1 MVNMEELMR
10 EMESMKITGNS
21 ASALLW
27 KKCVDTFVP
36 QCMSGVDMPCVEKDF
51 QDYRATLDCNLT
63 EICGVF
69 RRLFLESNEG
79 GNDEE
84 VMRII
89 VIHLIITVGEQ
100 SERSPWNTN
109 ETPGIVQNIM
119 TDICGLIGNSN
130 LSSVLCGPDDKLQ
143 TILMILRPKLMSDT
157 WKTYPGA
164 VTCYKWLLNQV
175 EIPGLA
181 KYLSSILPTALI
193 IFDDFM
199 PENRIIGLECIYR
212 IIQHSST
219 HREFVENGYAEVV
232 YDAVEK
238 LTHQRDVR
246 YVIPTFICIT
256 HVLTA
261 IENNNDSSSRFEWT
275 KRDDVIAT
283 ILDNMEMEQ
292 DLDLRHAYMT
302 SLPQL
307 LTDLGCAKWLQ
318 RLIRIL
324 EEYCS
329 HHTDLRTL
337 KATLQTAE
345 VILTL
350 FHLRIPAHCTPLY
363 TAFLKLHL
371 DLTETPIF
379 DKEIINC
386 LGRCIYTL
394 YQLTP
399 NVGSVI
405 MRDDRIR
412 AIIEDSLLF
421 ACTGDTKYC
430 N

>member
-1 MVNMEELMR
+1 MVNMEELLR

-21 ASALLW
+21 ASAHLW
-27 KKCVDTFVP
+27 KKCVDIFVP
-36 QCMSGVDMPCVEKDF
+36 QLMSGVDLPGVEDDF
-51 QDYRATLDCNLT
+51 KDYRGILNDRLKEIWEIFHRIFLD
-63 EICGVF
+63 
-69 RRLFLESNEG
+69 SNEG
-79 GNDEE
+79 ANDPE

-89 VIHLIITVGEQ
+89 VIHLIVVVGEQ
-100 SERSPWNTN
+100 SERCPWNTD
-109 ETPGIVQNIM
+109 ETSGLVQSIL
-119 TDICGLIGNSN
+119 TDICALFGNNS
-130 LSSVLCGPDDKLQ
+130 LSSIFCGPDDKLQ
-143 TILMILRPKLMSDT
+143 TILMILRPKLMKDT

-164 VTCYKWLLNQV
+164 VVCYKWLLNQI
-175 EIPGLA
+175 EIPELT
-181 KYLSSILPTALI
+181 KYLSNILPTALI
-193 IFDDFM
+193 IFDDFV

-219 HREFVENGYAEVV
+219 HREFIENGYAAVI

-238 LTHQRDVR
+238 LTHHRDVR
-246 YVIPTFICIT
+246 YIIPTFTCIT
-256 HVLTA
+256 SVLA
-261 IENNNDSSSRFEWT
+261 VIENNNHSINRFEWS

-292 DLDLRHAYMT
+292 DLDLRHAYMM

-318 RLIRIL
+318 RLIRII

-379 DKEIINC
+379 DKEITNS
-386 LGRCIYTL
+386 LERCIYTL

-412 AIIEDSLLF
+412 TIIEDSLLF

>member
-1 MVNMEELMR
+1 MVNMEELMK
-10 EMESMKITGNS
+10 EMEGMSITGHS
-21 ASALLW
+21 ASAHLW
-27 KKCVDTFVP
+27 KKCIDTFVP
-36 QCMSGVDMPCVEKDF
+36 QCMSGMDIPCAEKDF
-51 QDYRATLDCNLT
+51 QEYRATIDGHLK
-63 EICGVF
+63 EICGMF
-69 RRLFLESNEG
+69 RQFIMES
-79 GNDEE
+79 DEAKDRE
-84 VMRII
+84 IIRII
-89 VIHLIITVGEQ
+89 LMHLIITVGEQ
-100 SERSPWNTN
+100 SERSPWNTD
-109 ETPGIVQNIM
+109 ETPEIAHNIFN
-119 TDICGLIGNSN
+119 DICGLFENSN
-130 LSSVLCGPDDKLQ
+130 LSNMLCGSDDKFL
-143 TILMILRPKLMSDT
+143 TILMILRPKLIKDT
-157 WKTYPGA
+157 WKTYPAA
-164 VTCYKWLLNQV
+164 VTCFKWLLNQV
-175 EIPGLA
+175 EIPGLV
-181 KYLSSILPTALI
+181 KYLSNILPTTLI
-193 IFDDFM
+193 IFDDFV
-199 PENRIIGLECIYR
+199 PENRIIGLQCIDK

-219 HREFVENGYAEVV
+219 HREFVENGYADVI

-246 YVIPTFICIT
+246 YIIPTFTCIT
-256 HVLTA
+256 HILTA
-261 IENNNDSSSRFEWT
+261 MENNNDPLNRFEWT

-283 ILDNMEMEQ
+283 LLDNMEMEQ

-302 SLPQL
+302 SLPKL

-318 RLIRIL
+318 ALIRIL

-345 VILTL
+345 VILKL

-379 DKEIINC
+379 DKEIINS
-386 LGRCIYTL
+386 LERCIYTL